1 MRSSNKLTAM
11 ALALAIGSTMSV
23 ATTFAEGEEAPIAPV
38 ASEEVSTTTAAD
50 EKSDITETTPENP
63 SGEEVFGNITVKI
76 ADDGNQISFYD
87 SAANISIICGNGV
100 MTFDGAVI
108 TKGSTVPS
116 DKAERFAE
124 IVNMVNAMNISSIT
138 FTDNVTEVS
147 FDGFDMGSGVT
158 QVKFGKNIAS
168 ISDNAFG
175 GFPGLKSVQGYKGTA
190 AEKFANDK
198 NLEFTALDLTE
209 LPIPEQTTTAAPTTT
224 AAKNTTAT
232 AAVKKTTTASKATS
246 TKKNAKTTTAAK
258 TTAASTTKS
267 STSPKTGD
275 HGVGAA
281 VGLFGAA
288 AAALA
293 ITRKKK
299 HE

>member
-76 ADDGNQISFYD
+76 ADDGSQISFYD

-124 IVNMVNAMNISSIT
+124 IVNTVNAMNISSIT

-147 FDGFDMGSGVT
+147 FDGFNMGSGVT

-168 ISDNAFG
+168 ISDNAFS

-198 NLEFTALDLTE
+198 NLEFTALDAAE
-209 LPIPEQTTTAAPTTT
+209 IPEATTTAAPTTT

-293 ITRKKK
+293 VTRKKK

>member
-190 AEKFANDK
+190 AEKFANNK

-209 LPIPEQTTTAAPTTT
+209 LPIPEQTTTVAPSTT
-224 AAKNTTAT
+224 AAKNTTT
-232 AAVKKTTTASKATS
+232 SAAKKTTVASKATS
-246 TKKNAKTTTAAK
+246 TKKNSKTTTAAK

>member
-190 AEKFANDK
+190 AEKFANNK

-209 LPIPEQTTTAAPTTT
+209 LPIPEQTTTAAPSTT

-275 HGVGAA
+275 HGIGAA
-281 VGLFGAA
+281 VGLFGVA

>member
-23 ATTFAEGEEAPIAPV
+23 ATAFAEGEEVPAAPV

-190 AEKFANDK
+190 AEKFANNK

-209 LPIPEQTTTAAPTTT
+209 LPIPEQTTTVAPSTT
-224 AAKNTTAT
+224 AAKNTTT
-232 AAVKKTTTASKATS
+232 SAAKKTTVASKATS
-246 TKKNAKTTTAAK
+246 TKKNSKTTTAAK

-293 ITRKKK
+293 VTRKKK

>member
-124 IVNMVNAMNISSIT
+124 IVNTVNAMNISSIT

-147 FDGFDMGSGVT
+147 FDGFNMGSGVT

-198 NLEFTALDLTE
+198 NLEFTALDAAE
-209 LPIPEQTTTAAPTTT
+209 IPEATTTAAPTTT

-293 ITRKKK
+293 VTRKKK

>member
-76 ADDGNQISFYD
+76 ADDGSQISFYD

-168 ISDNAFG
+168 ISDNAFS

-198 NLEFTALDLTE
+198 NLEFTALDAAE
-209 LPIPEQTTTAAPTTT
+209 IPEATTTAAPTTT

-293 ITRKKK
+293 VTRKKK

>member
-198 NLEFTALDLTE
+198 NLEFTALDAVE
-209 LPIPEQTTTAAPTTT
+209 VPETTTAAASTTT

-246 TKKNAKTTTAAK
+246 TKKNSKTTTAAK

-293 ITRKKK
+293 VTRKKK

>member
-63 SGEEVFGNITVKI
+63 LGEEVFGNITVKI

-198 NLEFTALDLTE
+198 NLEFTALDAVE
-209 LPIPEQTTTAAPTTT
+209 VPETTTAAASTTT

-246 TKKNAKTTTAAK
+246 TKKNSKTTTAAK

-293 ITRKKK
+293 VTRKKK

>member
-87 SAANISIICGNGV
+87 STANISIICGNGV

-190 AEKFANDK
+190 AEKFANNK

-209 LPIPEQTTTAAPTTT
+209 LPIPEQTTTVAPSTT
-224 AAKNTTAT
+224 AAKNTTT
-232 AAVKKTTTASKATS
+232 SAAKKTTVASKATS
-246 TKKNAKTTTAAK
+246 TKKNSKTTTAAK